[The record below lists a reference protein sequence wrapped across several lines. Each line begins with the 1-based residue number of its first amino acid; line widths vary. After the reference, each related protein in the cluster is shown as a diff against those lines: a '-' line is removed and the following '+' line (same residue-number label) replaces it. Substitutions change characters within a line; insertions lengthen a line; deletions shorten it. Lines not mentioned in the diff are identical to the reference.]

1 MRVISQNRRIDVN
14 YDSCTFYVT
23 EEDHYMIV
31 AHISGAEDVYVMGM
45 YQSLDRVREVFR
57 SIANEY
63 VLGTKCY
70 ALPRKVD
77 V

>member
-23 EEDHYMIV
+23 EEDHFMIV

-57 SIANEY
+57 SISNEY
-63 VLGTKCY
+63 ALGIRIY
-70 ALPRKVD
+70 RMPRE
-77 V
+77 

>member
-23 EEDHYMIV
+23 EEDHFMIV

-57 SIANEY
+57 SISNEY
-63 VLGTKCY
+63 ALGIRIY
-70 ALPRKVD
+70 WLPRE
-77 V
+77 

>member
-23 EEDHYMIV
+23 EEDHFMIV
-31 AHISGAEDVYVMGM
+31 AHISGTEDVYVMGM

-57 SIANEY
+57 SISNEY
-63 VLGTKCY
+63 ALGITIY
-70 ALPRKVD
+70 QMPRE
-77 V
+77 